1 MRISEE
7 ERKVFLFLLR
17 SLVQVCA
24 KANVPYFLTSGT
36 LLGAYRIGD
45 ILPWDDDVDV
55 VIAAEQA
62 EAFVLEANA
71 QAVSEM
77 LLCVNWLLSAF
88 AFN

>member
-1 MRISEE
+1 MRVSEQ
-7 ERKVFLFLLR
+7 ERDVFIFLLC

-24 KANVPYFLTSGT
+24 EANVPYFLTSGT
-36 LLGAYRIGD
+36 LLGAYRID